1 MTSRKFRPG
10 ESGNPSGKKPGTRNR
25 STLLRAQLVT
35 PAAVQSIASSL
46 VEAALGGSVPA
57 AIAVLDR
64 VWPRLRP
71 VSLPTPIELPDG
83 PLAVQGQAVVRAVAL
98 GTMTADDGARVLAAI
113 SSLAHIVEVDEL
125 KRRLSALEA
134 RDGH

>member
-1 MTSRKFRPG
+1 MTSRLFQPG
-10 ESGNPSGKKPGTRNR
+10 TSGNPSGKKRGTRNR
-25 STLLRAQLVT
+25 STMLRAQLVT

-46 VEAALGGSVPA
+46 VEAALGGNVPA

-71 VSLPTPIELPDG
+71 VSLPTHIELPDG
-83 PLAVQGQAVVRAVAL
+83 SLAEQGQAVVRAVAQ
-98 GTMTADDGARVLAAI
+98 GTMTPDDGARMLAAI
-113 SSLAHIVEVDEL
+113 NALAHIVEVDEL

-134 RDGH
+134 RDGS